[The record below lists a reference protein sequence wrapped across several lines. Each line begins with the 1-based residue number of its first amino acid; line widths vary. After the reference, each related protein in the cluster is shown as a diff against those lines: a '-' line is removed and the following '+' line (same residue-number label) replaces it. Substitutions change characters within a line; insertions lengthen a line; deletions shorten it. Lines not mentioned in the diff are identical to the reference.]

1 MSTPSGP
8 AYTSTLTIQ
17 QAAAMLKTARSC
29 VILTHT
35 RPDGDALGSSIGLAR
50 AMAIKNIKSECWF
63 TAPMPAWADQ
73 VIQQTPHA
81 LVGRES
87 QWAEARAIERGEPDL
102 VVIVDTGSWVQ
113 IDELRAFVESRGSKT
128 LLIDHHISGNAEITD
143 NRLIITEAA
152 SCSHI
157 IALVVEKLLDLGP
170 DAPLPGHVATPL
182 YLGLATDT
190 GWLRFSNVK
199 SETLRMAA
207 RLVDSGVD
215 HPALYE
221 MVEQQNKPARP
232 KLLGFALSS
241 LTWIAQGKAGI
252 MTITDKAMN
261 DLGTVGDDTGGFAEP
276 ILAVAGAQIAA
287 VLTEMPIQF
296 DGLPLIKVSLRSK
309 PGPKAIDVAKLASQF
324 GGGGHARAAGIKF
337 REPLEAA
344 RSKVVAAITAALK

>member
-1 MSTPSGP
+1 MSTSPGP
-8 AYTSTLTIQ
+8 AYTSTLSIQ
-17 QAAAMLKTARSC
+17 QAAAKLASARSAI
-29 VILTHT
+29 ILTHT

-50 AMAIKNIKSECWF
+50 AMAIKNIRCESWF
-63 TAPMPAWADQ
+63 TQPMPAWADQ
-73 VIQQTPHA
+73 VIQNTPHA
-81 LVGRES
+81 IVGRES
-87 QWAEARAIERGEPDL
+87 QWAEARVVERGEPDL
-102 VVIVDTGSWVQ
+102 VVIVDTGSWAQ
-113 IDELRAFVESRGSKT
+113 IDELRAFVEARSSKV

-143 NRLIITEAA
+143 DRLIITEAA

-157 IALVVEKLLDLGP
+157 VALVVEKLLGLAP

-207 RLVDSGVD
+207 RLIDSGVD

-221 MVEQQNKPARP
+221 MIEQQHKPARP
-232 KLLGFALSS
+232 QLLGFALSS
-241 LTWIAQGKAGI
+241 LTWIAQGKAGV
-252 MTITDKAMN
+252 MSITDKAMH

-287 VLTEMPIQF
+287 VLTEMPIQY

-309 PGPKAIDVAKLASQF
+309 PGPKAIDVAKIASQF

-337 REPLEAA
+337 RQPLEQA
-344 RSKVVAAITAALK
+344 RAQVIAALNSALK